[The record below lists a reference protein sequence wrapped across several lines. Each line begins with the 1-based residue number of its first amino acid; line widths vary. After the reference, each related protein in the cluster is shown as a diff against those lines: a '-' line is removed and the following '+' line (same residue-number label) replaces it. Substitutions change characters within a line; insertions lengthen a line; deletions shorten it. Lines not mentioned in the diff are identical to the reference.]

1 MNNEDDRQG
10 RLHWYR
16 PEELA
21 EDQRR
26 VYDSI
31 TTGPRA
37 SAKRISPLMDDDGR
51 LHGPFNPM
59 LLSPTLGAAL
69 QSTGAAIRYHSTLS
83 DRQREIAI
91 LLMAEHERSNF
102 EWIAHVDVGR
112 QAGLTE
118 SEIDA
123 LAHGS
128 GAEGFSQEESCVVDL
143 ALALISTGDIDSELF
158 ATAHSLIGDVQIVET
173 IYLVGYY
180 RTLAMSL
187 RSLRI
192 PLPPGSSAPWPEA
205 MLEV

>member
-1 MNNEDDRQG
+1 VTDERQG

-16 PEELA
+16 PEELND
-21 EDQRR
+21 EQRA
-26 VYDSI
+26 VYLSI

-59 LLSPTLGAAL
+59 LMSPALGAAV
-69 QSTGAAIRYHSTLS
+69 QATGAAIRYNSSLS

-91 LLMAEHERSNF
+91 LLMAQYERSNF

-112 QAGLTE
+112 VAGLTE
-118 SEIDA
+118 PEIDA
-123 LAHGS
+123 LFHGS
-128 GAEGFSQEESCVVDL
+128 SSDTFSPAERSVFDVAE
-143 ALALISTGDIDSELF
+143 ALIASGDIDSALF
-158 ATAHSLIGDVQIVET
+158 ESARSEIGDVQIVEV

-180 RTLAMSL
+180 RSLATSL

-192 PLPPGSSAPWPEA
+192 PLPPGSVAPWPEA
-205 MLEV
+205 MLEA

>member
-1 MNNEDDRQG
+1 MVNGEDRQG

-16 PEELA
+16 PGELTD
-21 EDQRR
+21 EQRA
-26 VYDSI
+26 VYLSI

-59 LLSPTLGAAL
+59 LLSPALGAAL

-91 LLMAEHERSNF
+91 LLMAQHERSNF

-112 QAGLTE
+112 AAGLTE
-118 SEIDA
+118 PEIDA
-123 LAHGS
+123 LIHGS
-128 GAEGFSQEESCVVDL
+128 AADSLSTDESMVARL
-143 ALALISTGDIDSELF
+143 TIALIATGDIDADLF
-158 ATAHSLIGDVQIVET
+158 ESAKSIIGDVQIVEV

-192 PLPPGSSAPWPEA
+192 PLPPGSIAPWPEA
-205 MLEV
+205 LAEA